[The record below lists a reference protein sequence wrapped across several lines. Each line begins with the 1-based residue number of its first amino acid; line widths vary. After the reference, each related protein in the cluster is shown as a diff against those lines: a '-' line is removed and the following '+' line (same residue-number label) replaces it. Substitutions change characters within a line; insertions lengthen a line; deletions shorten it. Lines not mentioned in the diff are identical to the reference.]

1 MVVDGHEYLAGQR
14 CWKHRH
20 HAVAKQPQERH
31 RNGGSATRLTVRT
44 ASFDKRPRDVR
55 ALAGLNAEPKVVI
68 EPPFRWRVA
77 GTAEGVP
84 VAVVLDIRLSW
95 LQAALHVV

>member
-1 MVVDGHEYLAGQR
+1 M
-14 CWKHRH
+14 
-20 HAVAKQPQERH
+20 
-31 RNGGSATRLTVRT
+31 
-44 ASFDKRPRDVR
+44 R
-55 ALAGLNAEPKVVI
+55 ALAGLNAEAKVVI

-95 LQAALHVV
+95 LQAALHVVRPGQSFVLP